1 MAASSLHLD
10 DYKRYGRQMI
20 LDGIGLP
27 GKRSLEK
34 KTSVFTPRVKRTH
47 STPAGQ
53 LKLQQAAV
61 VVVGAGGLG
70 CPVLQYLAAAGVGK
84 WMFSR
89 AGHRPTLTDEDL
101 IYIMRRPHRDH
112 RP

>member
-27 GKRSLEK
+27 GTLVARNTLVIHER
-34 KTSVFTPRVKRTH
+34 PLLTH
-47 STPAGQ
+47 TAGQ

-70 CPVLQYLAAAGVGK
+70 CPALQYLVAAGVGK
-84 WMFSR
+84 WIIPVPVP
-89 AGHRPTLTDEDL
+89 AT
-101 IYIMRRPHRDH
+101 
-112 RP
+112 

>member
-1 MAASSLHLD
+1 MATSGLHHLD

-27 GKRSLEK
+27 GALARSIFNSIDDRPPLVL
-34 KTSVFTPRVKRTH
+34 TRTP
-47 STPAGQ
+47 GQ

-70 CPVLQYLAAAGVGK
+70 CPALQYLAAAGVGE
-84 WMFSR
+84 WIFSCSCKS
-89 AGHRPTLTDEDL
+89 PD
-101 IYIMRRPHRDH
+101 
-112 RP
+112 